1 MKQKKLDNRTLEGCL
16 QCACLTFRQ
25 ASRMV
30 TQLFDEAL
38 VPVGLLS
45 TQLPVL
51 ILLSLYSPL
60 TISRLANLLIM
71 DRTTLTKNL
80 KPLQARGLIKQVP
93 NKDKRKTLLK
103 LTAKGE
109 AMLVKSYPLWQRAQ
123 KQVVEGLGSDQWEVM
138 RNRLSQVVQI
148 AGTR

>member
-1 MKQKKLDNRTLEGCL
+1 
-16 QCACLTFRQ
+16 
-25 ASRMV
+25 MV

>member
-1 MKQKKLDNRTLEGCL
+1 
-16 QCACLTFRQ
+16 
-25 ASRMV
+25 MV
-30 TQLFDEAL
+30 TQLFVEAL